1 MAEQSRKSKQGQTLL
16 THFISKKQMTSPL
29 ETTASVL
36 ENLGNVLRIAEHG
49 EELGDANSASPIEV
63 IELEIPDTQNM
74 YELADQMPKMNTSNH
89 KMNRSWFGEFSW
101 LKLAE
106 DRKSLYCMTCFGL
119 SSTSVSTMLTR
130 EHMKVAIICCGSTGR
145 LDGPASKRGVMGS

>member
-1 MAEQSRKSKQGQTLL
+1 
-16 THFISKKQMTSPL
+16 MTSPL

-36 ENLGNVLRIAEHG
+36 ENLVNVLQIAEHG
-49 EELGDANSASPIEV
+49 EELGDANSVSPIEV

-74 YELADQMPKMNTSNH
+74 YEFPDLMSKMNTSNH

-106 DRKSLYCMTCFGL
+106 YRKSLYCMTCFSAFKYKRFNHPDTRIYEGGNNML
-119 SSTSVSTMLTR
+119 WINREAGWADFKKGRDGILKHGSSDI
-130 EHMKVAIICCGSTGR
+130 H
-145 LDGPASKRGVMGS
+145 KRGEYALNAVK